1 MFKLFKSL
9 LPTESESIKDND
21 SKISAKDSSLSSSK
35 SGLSKS
41 LLKSWEAQ
49 ITQADAL
56 WEKGKVSEALAIY
69 GLLIEKNPN
78 LLEIQQRLAGR
89 LKQQGELA
97 IAYEKL
103 ATGLKNQ
110 GNVEQAANYY
120 RQAIHLKAMTGNT
133 KEQLLR
139 SSISKAQRTPIPL
152 DSLKE
157 IAFSFQPLANASSG
171 LVKSSPSTI
180 SSSRVEVEF
189 EDISPTFSSRIKA
202 INPQQ
207 ARDIDWETAQVY
219 LQKALDHLER
229 QEWSQSALACK
240 QATTILP
247 NMAEAYKVWGNALQ
261 RMGKTAEAMS
271 CYAKAVEIKPNLAE
285 VYAGLADIYVEQDK
299 LQQAIKHY
307 QKAIIIRPS
316 AKVYRSL
323 ARVWQKLG
331 DIEQTQNNINKALEL
346 ESPESELVAS
356 EIAIDPEAKISEQ
369 PRSIRSVEV
378 YCSMARQL
386 EQQNKWQ
393 EAAKCYRKALDISMS
408 LPALPPQK
416 QDVVSLPLESE
427 ADKQEPS
434 SIAIPASTQT
444 NIETDRKPET
454 QLDRA
459 IARYYKQSKLQP
471 NSPKIHTDLGN
482 LYSRKRQ
489 WQQAIACY
497 RKAINLKSNYA
508 NAHLNYARVL
518 LKIGRQKEFIK
529 EMQLALSM
537 QPKIGSA
544 LDRFYLGNALTEH
557 NQDRQAIGFYYK
569 AIVLNPKFIQAYHRM
584 AESLSKQGKHQQ
596 AIEFLKQGIERNPE
610 DADSFFFLGRE
621 FESIQDWDS
630 AVKTYSKVL
639 QLEPKYP
646 GASQK
651 LNRALSQ
658 KLNEGRRQK
667 AEGRSQK

>member
-9 LPTESESIKDND
+9 LPSESIEDND
-21 SKISAKDSSLSSSK
+21 SATSSKNSSLSKSQ
-35 SGLSKS
+35 SGLSKK
-41 LLKSWEAQ
+41 LLKSWKTQ
-49 ITQADAL
+49 IDRADAL
-56 WEKGKVSEALAIY
+56 WEEGKISEALAIY
-69 GLLIEKNPN
+69 GLLIEQNPD
-78 LLEIQQRLAGR
+78 LPEIQQRLAGR
-89 LKQQGELA
+89 LKQQGDLA

-133 KEQLLR
+133 REQLLR
-139 SSISKAQRTPIPL
+139 SSFPKTQRTPIPL

-157 IAFSFQPLANASSG
+157 VAFSFQPLTNAGSG
-171 LVKSSPSTI
+171 LVKSP
-180 SSSRVEVEF
+180 SSRMSSPKVEIDPQ
-189 EDISPTFSSRIKA
+189 DISPTFASRLKA
-202 INPQQ
+202 IDPQQ

-219 LQKALDHLER
+219 LQKALDHLEK

-261 RMGKTAEAMS
+261 RMGKTAEAMD

-285 VYAGLADIYVEQDK
+285 VYAGLGDIYVEQDK

-323 ARVWQKLG
+323 AGVWQKLG
-331 DIEQTQNNINKALEL
+331 DTKETQTNISKALEL
-346 ESPESELVAS
+346 ESPESDVVVS
-356 EIAIDPEAKISEQ
+356 KIALDIDSKALEQ
-369 PRSIRSVEV
+369 PKSIRSVEV

-393 EAAKCYRKALDISMS
+393 EAAKCYRKALDISMA
-408 LPALPPQK
+408 LPALPPSQEDK
-416 QDVVSLPLESE
+416 ISSALPEE
-427 ADKQEPS
+427 KEK
-434 SIAIPASTQT
+434 IPASEVKSSITPTTVELSEATLNPQ
-444 NIETDRKPET
+444 T
-454 QLDRA
+454 QLDKA

-482 LYSRKRQ
+482 LYSRKRE
-489 WQQAIACY
+489 WQKAIACY
-497 RKAINLKSNYA
+497 RKAIDLKPKYA

-544 LDRFYLGNALTEH
+544 LDRFYLGNALAEH
-557 NQDRQAIGFYYK
+557 QQHRQAIGFYYK

-584 AESLSKQGKHQQ
+584 AEALSQQGKHQQ
-596 AIEFLKQGIERNPE
+596 AIEFLKQGIERNPQ
-610 DADSFFFLGRE
+610 DADSFFFLGQQ

-630 AVKTYSKVL
+630 AVKTYSQVL

-658 KLNEGRRQK
+658 KLK
-667 AEGRSQK
+667 MSHK